1 MPQYL
6 SHQRMGHACAFYDDP
21 KQPYVIISGKM
32 FLFKNRYMINQKCIL
47 LCYKT
52 STGGDEKGQRST
64 TELYYLKDGTIKAG
78 GNLKNGRSGH
88 NLVSVESGDGK
99 PNKVDILFSAEY

>member
-32 FLFKNRYMINQKCIL
+32 FFYFKCRYMAIKNVYFYVTKHQQVGMK
-47 LCYKT
+47 K
-52 STGGDEKGQRST
+52 DKGPQQSC
-64 TELYYLKDGTIKAG
+64 TI
-78 GNLKNGRSGH
+78 
-88 NLVSVESGDGK
+88 
-99 PNKVDILFSAEY
+99 